1 MNIPDSI
8 HEDVANAPLAHLTT
22 LRRARRRRFSPRRE
36 PVPSVPAPEAM
47 RPSRKHPSG
56 KVAVR
61 LARKIRVSMP

>member
-22 LRRARRRRFSPRRE
+22 LKPARRRRFRPRE
-36 PVPSVPAPEAM
+36 PVPSVSAPEAM
-47 RPSRKHPSG
+47 RPSRKHPST